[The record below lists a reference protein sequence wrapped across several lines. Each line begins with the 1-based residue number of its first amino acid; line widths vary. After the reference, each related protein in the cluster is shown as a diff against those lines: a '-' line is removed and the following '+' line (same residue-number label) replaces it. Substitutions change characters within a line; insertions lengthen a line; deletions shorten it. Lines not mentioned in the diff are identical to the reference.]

1 MLKKR
6 WTRSILILGV
16 ILGMV
21 VFFSQCMDFLK
32 SDIRGEAYA
41 GEKTCIQC
49 HKKVYDSFTH
59 NVHRNTSSVLDENF
73 LDSLSLKSNEFY
85 YTDELKVTVEKRQN
99 SVFQIASANGVIID
113 EQRFDIAFG
122 SGEKAQTYAYWKENK
137 LYQLPLSYYKAQHT
151 WMNSPGFP
159 SNQIHY
165 DRAILSRCLEC
176 HGSFI
181 EKKIVAKG
189 SLAVEEHLNKSA
201 VIYGIDCERCH
212 GPGAN
217 HVSYHQQFPEEKVAK
232 YMVTYASLNR
242 RQKLDMC
249 GVCHSGNDQKTH
261 KTTFAFK
268 PGDTLAKFLIPNFGV
283 KPKEEI
289 DVHGKQNQML
299 AASACFINSS
309 TLDCVSCHN
318 THESQKQTLMAY
330 SQKCV
335 SCHEQTKHS
344 EKTINLVNEIS
355 LKENCIDCH
364 MPAQPSKVITFFAGD
379 KKETVPYYLRTHR
392 IAIYKTE

>member
-1 MLKKR
+1 MFKKR
-6 WTRSILILGV
+6 WIRPLLILAI

-32 SDIRGEAYA
+32 SDIRGKAYA
-41 GEKTCIQC
+41 GEKSCIQC
-49 HKKVYDSFTH
+49 HKDIYNSFAH
-59 NVHRNTSSVLDENF
+59 NVHRNTSSIIGKDF
-73 LDSLSLKSNEFY
+73 LDSLNADSNEFY
-85 YTDELKVTVEKRQN
+85 YTDEAKVTVEKRHN
-99 SVFQIASANGVIID
+99 GVFQIASVDGRIVD
-113 EQRFDIAFG
+113 EQKFDVAFG
-122 SGEKAQTYAYWKENK
+122 SGEKAQTYAYWKGNK
-137 LYQLPLSYYKAQHT
+137 LYQLPLSYFKVQHA

-181 EKKIVAKG
+181 EKKIVANG
-189 SLAVEEHLNKSA
+189 SLAVEEQLNKGA
-201 VIYGIDCERCH
+201 VLYGIDCERCH
-212 GPGAN
+212 GPAAN
-217 HVSYHQQFPEEKVAK
+217 HVAYHQQFPQEKVAK
-232 YMVTYASLNR
+232 YMVTYSSLNK

-249 GVCHSGNDQKTH
+249 GVCHSGNDQLTH

-268 PGDTLAKFLIPNFGV
+268 PGDTLAKFLIPSFGIN
-283 KPKEEI
+283 PKEEI

-299 AASACFINSS
+299 MASACYINSS
-309 TLDCVSCHN
+309 ALDCVSCHN
-318 THESQKQTLMAY
+318 SHESQSQTLMAY
-330 SQKCV
+330 SQKCI
-335 SCHEQTKHS
+335 SCHEGTIHS
-344 EKTINLVNEIS
+344 ETTLDKTNGIS

-364 MPAQPSKVITFFAGD
+364 MPAQPSKAITFYAGN